1 MPRLMFTGIQTVVQT
16 DVLPF
21 RLAYGPAYPTSR
33 LVPRLM
39 FTGIQ
44 TVAQTDILT
53 GTRTGLSDIQT
64 GAQTN
69 VH

>member
-1 MPRLMFTGIQTVVQT
+1 MFIDIQTVVQT
-16 DVLPF
+16 DVLLF
-21 RLAYGPAYPTSR
+21 RLTYRLACLTSR

-53 GTRTGLSDIQT
+53 GMRTDLSDILT

-69 VH
+69 IY